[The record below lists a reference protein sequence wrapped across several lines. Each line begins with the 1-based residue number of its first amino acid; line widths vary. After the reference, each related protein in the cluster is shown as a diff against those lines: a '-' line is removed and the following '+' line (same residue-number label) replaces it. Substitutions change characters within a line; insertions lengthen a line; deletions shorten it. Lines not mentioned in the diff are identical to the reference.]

1 MRNRPD
7 GVPSTIW
14 RLPAILASVLV
25 LVHLAADGM
34 LPALRY
40 ERAAVLDGEVW
51 RLASGHLVHADLRH
65 LGWNVLGVFIVW
77 GLFARDYTPRQW
89 LVILLASTAATSLGF
104 LLLEPGLEWYVGFSG
119 VLHGCMAAGL
129 VAWLRAARDP
139 LTWLVTGLFAAKLAW
154 EHTVGALPFAG
165 GSLSIPVVHEAHTY
179 GAVGGLLAALVLS
192 RRRRPATASL

>member
-51 RLASGHLVHADLRH
+51 RLASGHVVHADLRH
-65 LGWNVLGVFIVW
+65 LGWNVLGVLIVW
-77 GLFARDYTPRQW
+77 GLFARDYSSRQW
-89 LVILLASTAATSLGF
+89 LVVLLASTAATSLAPRSRGG
-104 LLLEPGLEWYVGFSG
+104 PGISRSRPAL
-119 VLHGCMAAGL
+119 
-129 VAWLRAARDP
+129 
-139 LTWLVTGLFAAKLAW
+139 
-154 EHTVGALPFAG
+154 TVGAVECEPNQ
-165 GSLSIPVVHEAHTY
+165 SDI
-179 GAVGGLLAALVLS
+179 
-192 RRRRPATASL
+192 TAPS